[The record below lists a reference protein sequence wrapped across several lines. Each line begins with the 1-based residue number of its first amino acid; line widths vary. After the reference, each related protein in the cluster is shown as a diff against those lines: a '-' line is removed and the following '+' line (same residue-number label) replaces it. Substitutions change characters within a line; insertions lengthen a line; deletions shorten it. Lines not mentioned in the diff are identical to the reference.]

1 MPARRTTQKTE
12 TPVAAPTALSFNS
25 LQTAF
30 DFFNREL
37 FGGKLPPAMIL
48 LHRKRHANG
57 YFWAERFGHRDLK
70 DQKLHE
76 IALNPTTMRGRSDTD
91 VLSTLVHEMCH
102 HEQQC
107 FGKPGKG
114 AYHNAEWA
122 TMMDRVGLTPRAI
135 DRTGMKTDGRTGTKV
150 SHDIALDGPFAKA
163 CAALLKTG
171 FSLPYSE
178 RVFTAAEKTRATVKK
193 ASKTKYTCPS
203 CDMAVWGK
211 PGLSVGCIDCDEA
224 MEEVS

>member
-76 IALNPTTMRGRSDTD
+76 IALNPTTMRGRTDTD

-122 TMMDRVGLTPRAI
+122 IMMKRVGLQPTAI
-135 DRTGMKTDGRTGTKV
+135 DDPKRETGTKV
-150 SHDIALDGPFAKA
+150 THKIIKDDAFDKA

-178 RVFTAAEKTRATVKK
+178 RVFTAAEKTRAKVKK

-211 PGLSVGCIDCDEA
+211 PGLSVGCIDCDEQ